1 MVAVSATPMRFDM
14 GRIVGRTFS
23 AVGKNF
29 VLYFALGLIF
39 AGGPALMMGVGQG
52 MATAEQGS
60 PLGTDPQLYIGG
72 AILNMIGTYV
82 LQAALTHGAVVHFNA
97 RRASLGDCLATGLRF
112 FLPIFAIALLWGI
125 GVILGLMLL
134 VVPGLIL
141 MSVWAVVAPAEV
153 VERTGVFGAFSRS
166 AALTRDHR
174 WSIFLLGLALWIL
187 TTVVSMV
194 TLAVAGIVSTAG
206 WLSVGWAIGIAQS
219 IINPIVSI
227 ITAVGVASLYFE
239 LRSVKE
245 GIGVEELAAVF
256 D

>member
-1 MVAVSATPMRFDM
+1 MAAVSAMPMRFDM
-14 GRIVGRTFS
+14 GRVVGRTFS

-29 VLYFALGLIF
+29 VLYFALGLVF
-39 AGGPALMMGVGQG
+39 AGGPALMMAVGQG
-52 MATAEQGS
+52 LATAEAAS
-60 PLGTDPQLYIGG
+60 PFGAYTQLYIGG
-72 AILNMIGTYV
+72 AVLNMIGTYV
-82 LQAALTHGAVVHFNA
+82 LQAALTHGAVVHFDG

-112 FLPIFAIALLWGI
+112 FLPIFAIALLWLV
-125 GVILGLMLL
+125 GVALGLILL
-134 VVPGLIL
+134 FVPGLIL
-141 MSVWAVVAPAEV
+141 MTVWAVVAPAEV

-187 TTVVSMV
+187 TTIFSMV
-194 TLAVAGIVSTAG
+194 TLAVAGIVSAAG
-206 WLSVGWAIGIAQS
+206 WLSAGWAIGIAQC
-219 IINPIVSI
+219 ITNPIVSI

-245 GIGVEELAAVF
+245 GVGVEELAAVF